1 MKGNLSFGIF
11 LCLLVIAAVLVAGCS
26 DQSASTVTTPVTTTA
41 PQPKYVAG
49 DIIAKTSAGG
59 DQLYV
64 ILNYDPTTDQY
75 ERAWIYQNAD
85 GSWGHFVNTVT
96 DMMDRSVV
104 EKVYPVR
111 IAHVTVSSIPVV
123 TPTEPVVAG
132 VTYVGD
138 PPSITNITPGSAAQG
153 ATVTVTISGNNF
165 QTGATPKLVAPGSGS
180 VTATA
185 VSASSTS
192 ITATFD
198 LNNLGQGVYNLIVTD
213 PDGRSDILPDAFTI
227 GNAAP
232 VVNGISPNTVALN
245 DSSTTFTIS
254 GQNFETGI
262 SVSFL
267 QGSQSAPCGNAKYV
281 DTTTITCGP
290 IFFSSDPGAAAG
302 LWDVQVIN
310 IADAQSGTL
319 TQKFTVTNSTSS

>member
-1 MKGNLSFGIF
+1 
-11 LCLLVIAAVLVAGCS
+11 
-26 DQSASTVTTPVTTTA
+26 
-41 PQPKYVAG
+41 
-49 DIIAKTSAGG
+49 
-59 DQLYV
+59 
-64 ILNYDPTTDQY
+64 
-75 ERAWIYQNAD
+75 
-85 GSWGHFVNTVT
+85 
-96 DMMDRSVV
+96 
-104 EKVYPVR
+104 
-111 IAHVTVSSIPVV
+111 
-123 TPTEPVVAG
+123 
-132 VTYVGD
+132 VGD